1 MNVSLIFE
9 LWIVISWRLFTG
21 VEKEYKIAIMTTVLL
36 ILVLLMQAGL
46 FWLEAFSKRKGENAA
61 DIDDNREKYYQAE
74 KGKNLATKEDIEQIT
89 VSIEN
94 IKNEISYENLRKH
107 NAIQERERRFLNVLH
122 IAESIQMQQAVVYF
136 SMYQVE
142 NASVMNNAIKETNQ
156 LLMEL
161 NHEYRIIISS
171 YKNIN
176 SLQNLTTLIEHLRP
190 YATEI
195 CVAATNAASFM
206 TSWKSYMDMFLQD
219 SDNSVKTT
227 AMQQAA
233 INKNGLDQYRDKLVF
248 EEKDKVIDAISDYVV
263 FLSRLFKVDFNINY
277 EVPKIDPVIKKD

>member
-1 MNVSLIFE
+1 
-9 LWIVISWRLFTG
+9 
-21 VEKEYKIAIMTTVLL
+21 MTTILL
-36 ILVLLMQAGL
+36 ILVILMEACLIWMQ
-46 FWLEAFSKRKGENAA
+46 AFSKQKGENAA
-61 DIDDNREKYYQAE
+61 DIDDNREKYYEAE

-89 VSIEN
+89 ASIES

-122 IAESIQMQQAVVYF
+122 IAESMQMQQAMVFY

-142 NASVMNNAIKETNQ
+142 NASVMINAIKETNK

-161 NHEYRIIISS
+161 NHEYRLIISS
-171 YKNIN
+171 YKDTSSLENLN
-176 SLQNLTTLIEHLRP
+176 SLVTCLRP

-206 TSWKSYMDMFLQD
+206 TSWKSFMDMFLQNSD
-219 SDNSVKTT
+219 SSVRTT
-227 AMQQAA
+227 ALQQAA
-233 INKNGLDQYRDKLVF
+233 VNKEGLEQYRDKLIF
-248 EEKDKVIDAISDYVV
+248 DEKDKVVNAISDYVV

-277 EVPKIDPVIKKD
+277 EVPKVEPVIKKD